1 MSQFITI
8 VTETSEVVGVE
19 DTQALEVIEIGNGLS
34 AYQIAVLHGFVGT
47 EAEWLASLQGGG
59 GGSETTTTLGA
70 LINGATA
77 KATPVDADMLPL
89 MDSAASNI
97 VKKLSWA
104 NLKATLKTYFDTLY
118 QPLAA
123 VLTAT
128 TAAFTTAQETKLAG
142 IATGAT
148 ANSSDATLLARA
160 NHTGTQAQSTVV
172 NLVTDLAA
180 KAVDSAVVHNTGAE
194 NIAGVKTFSSDPII
208 PDEAFGA
215 GWNGSLEPATK
226 NAIYD
231 QYQLIP
237 FKGVFNIKAYGAL
250 VDGTTDD
257 SAAVLAALDAAKAVG
272 GGIIFF
278 PAGTT
283 RLSSES
289 SFNPTANVQGQYV
302 LKGEGSASRI
312 LFKTVT
318 GIPLYF
324 QNCGSVTI
332 EDITFVGD
340 SAAGSSTAVADG
352 ATALIYF
359 AYCWKAVIQ
368 RCFFLGIASSTSTYG
383 IVSGGESSILIRD
396 ALFAGCTTPNSG
408 VVTVANNR
416 NFELDNVTFI
426 DLYEKFNNVTYSKL
440 AGVGSMKHWVR
451 VHTPIANT
459 GYVRP
464 SVIIKNCE
472 FDENTTDVL
481 LDIKGRVDMFYEMEN
496 CSLNSGI
503 SGSTAGMRIETF
515 ARASFRNIW
524 AGYCPGANSSLI
536 AKDIAQVEV
545 DGYLHDNG
553 ATDLQLTGT
562 TKRLRLRN
570 AQDVTITNTANAFV
584 DADQAM
590 PATASATALAP
601 KGRVTHVTGTTAVT
615 SITATNLRP
624 GDVITL
630 IFDGILTFTHGNNIK
645 LARAANVT
653 TAAGSIIV
661 LEYDGTNF
669 TEVTDHLDPFVV
681 HNTGAENIAG
691 VKTFTSD
698 PIIPEEAYDATAWNG
713 SLEPPTKNAVRDEI
727 EAVKATIGGG
737 GYSDEQAQDAAA
749 ALFTPDDGDIDYTY
763 NDATPSVTSTIKAAA
778 VTLAKMAAVATGT
791 IFYRKTAGTGDPEVQ
806 TLATLKTDLGLTGTN
821 SGDET
826 ASTLGATINGAAAAT
841 PNNTDLVA
849 TVESS
854 VVKKITWTNVKAFLK
869 TYFDTLYP
877 SGSGTSTGTNTGD
890 QTSVSGNAGTA
901 TALQTAR
908 TIGGVSFDGT
918 ANITVSTA
926 TGGFTVS
933 GGNLALGTNS
943 ITMSG
948 SIGVTGTRVTKLWA
962 VDGEFTNLP
971 TVGGATLKSA
981 LALVKGDVGLGNV
994 DNTSNATERA
1004 ATATLENKT
1013 LIASTNVVEEVTTTA
1028 SSATPTPT
1036 GGSLRNFFT
1045 VTALAAG
1052 ATFAAPSGTPVNG
1065 NYLMMRIKDNGTAR
1079 SLAFNAIYRAIGVT
1093 LPTTTVISK
1102 TLYIGCRYNSADSKW
1117 DVLAVGQEA

>member
-70 LINGATA
+70 LINSATA
-77 KATPVDADMLPL
+77 KAVPVDADMLPL

-104 NLKATLKTYFDTLY
+104 NVKATLKTYFDTLY

-148 ANSSDATLLARA
+148 ANSPDATLLARA
-160 NHTGTQAQSTVV
+160 NHTGTQAQSTIV

-180 KAVDSAVVHNTGAE
+180 KAADSAVVHNTGAE
-194 NIAGVKTFSSDPII
+194 NIAGVKTFSSSPVV
-208 PDEAFGA
+208 
-215 GWNGSLEPATK
+215 PA
-226 NAIYD
+226 
-231 QYQLIP
+231 
-237 FKGVFNIKAYGAL
+237 
-250 VDGTTDD
+250 
-257 SAAVLAALDAAKAVG
+257 
-272 GGIIFF
+272 
-278 PAGTT
+278 
-283 RLSSES
+283 
-289 SFNPTANVQGQYV
+289 PT
-302 LKGEGSASRI
+302 
-312 LFKTVT
+312 
-318 GIPLYF
+318 
-324 QNCGSVTI
+324 
-332 EDITFVGD
+332 
-340 SAAGSSTAVADG
+340 
-352 ATALIYF
+352 
-359 AYCWKAVIQ
+359 
-368 RCFFLGIASSTSTYG
+368 
-383 IVSGGESSILIRD
+383 
-396 ALFAGCTTPNSG
+396 
-408 VVTVANNR
+408 
-416 NFELDNVTFI
+416 
-426 DLYEKFNNVTYSKL
+426 
-440 AGVGSMKHWVR
+440 
-451 VHTPIANT
+451 
-459 GYVRP
+459 
-464 SVIIKNCE
+464 
-472 FDENTTDVL
+472 
-481 LDIKGRVDMFYEMEN
+481 
-496 CSLNSGI
+496 
-503 SGSTAGMRIETF
+503 
-515 ARASFRNIW
+515 
-524 AGYCPGANSSLI
+524 
-536 AKDIAQVEV
+536 
-545 DGYLHDNG
+545 
-553 ATDLQLTGT
+553 TDLQAA
-562 TKRLRLRN
+562 TKKY
-570 AQDVTITNTANAFV
+570 V
-584 DADQAM
+584 DD
-590 PATASATALAP
+590 
-601 KGRVTHVTGTTAVT
+601 AVT
-615 SITATNLRP
+615 A
-624 GDVITL
+624 
-630 IFDGILTFTHGNNIK
+630 
-645 LARAANVT
+645 
-653 TAAGSIIV
+653 
-661 LEYDGTNF
+661 
-669 TEVTDHLDPFVV
+669 
-681 HNTGAENIAG
+681 
-691 VKTFTSD
+691 
-698 PIIPEEAYDATAWNG
+698 
-713 SLEPPTKNAVRDEI
+713 
-727 EAVKATIGGG
+727 GG
-737 GYSDEQAQDAAA
+737 GYTDENAQDAAA

-821 SGDET
+821 SGDQDLSPYFNKSADDTDDITVGTTNKFATLAEKTKLGHISVTQAVDLDDIET
-826 ASTLGATINGAAAAT
+826 RVNNLDAAVVLKGSWDASAGTFPGGGTAQAGASYIVSVAGTVDGVVFAVGDRVIAILDNASTTTFASNWFKADYTDQVLSVNG
-841 PNNTDLVA
+841 
-849 TVESS
+849 
-854 VVKKITWTNVKAFLK
+854 
-869 TYFDTLYP
+869 
-877 SGSGTSTGTNTGD
+877 STGAVTISTI
-890 QTSVSGNAGTA
+890 TGNAGTA

-1079 SLAFNAIYRAIGVT
+1079 TLAYNAIYRAIGVT